1 MSCLGLRVGVRV
13 RVRVRVREIWGKA
26 RGDMDSAFPEVVTR
40 RGHGSQ
46 ILYRGVVN
54 QFTKGYTQV
63 YQSP

>member
-1 MSCLGLRVGVRV
+1 MLELGKFG
-13 RVRVRVREIWGKA
+13 GKA
-26 RGDMDSAFPEVVTR
+26 RGDVESAFPEVVTR

-54 QFTKGYTQV
+54 QFTKGYTQM